1 MGVNRRHCTRHGCAA
16 RAPRRWRVGTAPSPR
31 AVRAACP
38 CRCAVAPSAWRRHD
52 RGTLIAARST
62 CEGGSVNGRRAL
74 AIAGLAALLL
84 VGCAARLLVGHAGP
98 DGALTFGLPSET
110 IAPLRVGAIASAAAA
125 GMCLGLSGLLLQA
138 LLRNPLAAPFIL
150 GLSAGAGL
158 ATTIAAWFSGAIA
171 AIGLAW
177 LANSLAG
184 TVGALAVLAIVA
196 ALGRRSGVLDPLTL
210 ILAGTVISTICG
222 ALTLLVQSL
231 MPPSTRGDSW
241 TWFMGQVPEIPDWP
255 LVWVAVALVALCAVV
270 ATRLGDELDA
280 ASTTDDEATSLGVS
294 LGRLRIVLFTGAGA
308 LAAASVALCGPI
320 AFVGFV
326 APHLARGLMG
336 SRHGALAVASP
347 LAGAA
352 ILVWADA
359 LRQGID
365 FGAGRLPIGVL
376 TALLGGPVF
385 LSIMRRS
392 RVRTGGWSC

>member
-1 MGVNRRHCTRHGCAA
+1 M
-16 RAPRRWRVGTAPSPR
+16 
-31 AVRAACP
+31 
-38 CRCAVAPSAWRRHD
+38 
-52 RGTLIAARST
+52 
-62 CEGGSVNGRRAL
+62 NGRRAL